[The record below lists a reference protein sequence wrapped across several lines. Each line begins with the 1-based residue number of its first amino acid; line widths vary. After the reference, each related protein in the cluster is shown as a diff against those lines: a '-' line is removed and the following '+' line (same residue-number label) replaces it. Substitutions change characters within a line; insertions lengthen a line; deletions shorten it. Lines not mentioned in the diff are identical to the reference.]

1 MTRPSAQARGYG
13 WRWQKARETYLASH
27 RWCVMHLR
35 KGQNVQ
41 ATVVDH
47 IKAPRMKEA
56 IESGDQ
62 ARIAQAQALFWD
74 KSNWQPLCAHCHN
87 SIKQSHESGG
97 AKAACD
103 EDGLP
108 LSCAHHWRA
117 PEIKSK

>member
-1 MTRPSAQARGYG
+1 MTRPNAQARGYS
-13 WRWQKARETYLASH
+13 WRWQKARQTYLASR

-47 IKAPRMKEA
+47 IKAPRMKES

-87 SIKQSHESGG
+87 SIKQAHESGG
-97 AKAACD
+97 AKAACG
-103 EDGLP
+103 EDGIP
-108 LSCAHHWRA
+108 LSFAHHWRA
-117 PEIKSK
+117 PETK